1 MLYWGSGMGALNA
14 TSSDLSSGVAEK
26 KSSADVD
33 IEQAGLGVQKEFCNT
48 WNDRCKSKSIHGR
61 VILSPVVTFSLHAH
75 SIPCY
80 NNSFNFYVLKVTES

>member
-1 MLYWGSGMGALNA
+1 MGALNA

-48 WNDRCKSKSIHGR
+48 
-61 VILSPVVTFSLHAH
+61 
-75 SIPCY
+75 
-80 NNSFNFYVLKVTES
+80 